1 MTESLR
7 VELNGDGL
15 HAISAPPSFSVA
27 GAFDVLLANV
37 GQAVHVHLHL
47 DDDLSRVARLETGNH
62 YVEGEESQRVRVE
75 TNPGSEA
82 VSGKLKI
89 VTGYGAETAYVDVTV
104 HPTPDTKPGIDV
116 DETLSKPP
124 KRDPDP
130 SIVEELTAALPSQV
144 NLPSQATL
152 PVVGLL
158 LLVVAVAAVVVSVV
172 QNTVVV
178 LSVGVVLGAAV
189 VGAVFLLRE

>member
-1 MTESLR
+1 VTESLR

-27 GAFDVLLANV
+27 GAFDVVLANV

-62 YVEGEESQRVRVE
+62 YVEGDESQRVRVE
-75 TNPGSEA
+75 TSPGSEP

-104 HPTPDTKPGIDV
+104 NPTPDTKPGIDV

-144 NLPSQATL
+144 TL

-158 LLVVAVAAVVVSVV
+158 LLVLAVAAVVVSVV

-189 VGAVFLLRE
+189 AGAALLLRQ